1 MQSWISSRII
11 KDLPS
16 FMSTFSDMMRRE
28 ISDSASRDPSNRA
41 FFLRIDLKI
50 DMDVA
55 YVFGFC
61 ELNRRIGLSDLS
73 ASRYDEG
80 FVIRVVFS
88 FPQFFRDLPLYTRC
102 MSSYSLLQFLQ
113 GELVVKNQFFKGELV
128 AENK

>member
-1 MQSWISSRII
+1 MIQHPGI
-11 KDLPS
+11 
-16 FMSTFSDMMRRE
+16 RRTGL
-28 ISDSASRDPSNRA
+28 

-102 MSSYSLLQFLQ
+102 MSSTLYY
-113 GELVVKNQFFKGELV
+113 NFFRGNL
-128 AENK
+128 